1 MDPLLEMLIVT
12 QNTSDANKEK
22 MQVDTSQNPTV
33 NGGNESGYKPAS
45 IGAPTSM
52 VNAVEPAASTYTPKA
67 IEPEAPTG
75 TVTQSG
81 ANHKN
86 NMTVRKPQSEGN
98 SMGAQENTAQGVSG
112 ANNYRTHQVIKMDLT
127 PAEASLVGPAPTAS
141 SETSSPV
148 EGTRPLNAEDIS
160 ASFQRG
166 TIPPGDG

>member
-1 MDPLLEMLIVT
+1 MQASGKAGVELYRIFDPERENSTHPWFSGPPHIPNRKTQKGIV
-12 QNTSDANKEK
+12 
-22 MQVDTSQNPTV
+22 
-33 NGGNESGYKPAS
+33 
-45 IGAPTSM
+45 
-52 VNAVEPAASTYTPKA
+52 
-67 IEPEAPTG
+67 EATG
-75 TVTQSG
+75 RRPV
-81 ANHKN
+81 
-86 NMTVRKPQSEGN
+86 QSEGN